1 MAQQRTPTGVRTGR
15 VAAALT
21 AVSAVVSLAVG
32 VTTPAR
38 SGPYC
43 RSGCVGY
50 PYTDAAAFVPRD
62 YLWMYPALAMVLAF
76 LVLAVT
82 LHAWV
87 PPDRR
92 VDSGIG
98 VCLTVLGSGV
108 LVVDYALQVTVLQ
121 PGLASGETAGLSVL
135 SQYNPHG

>member
-62 YLWMYPALAMVLAF
+62 YLWMYPALAMV
-76 LVLAVT
+76 
-82 LHAWV
+82 
-87 PPDRR
+87 
-92 VDSGIG
+92 
-98 VCLTVLGSGV
+98 
-108 LVVDYALQVTVLQ
+108 
-121 PGLASGETAGLSVL
+121 
-135 SQYNPHG
+135 